1 MNSLVFWN
9 YQEQKLD
16 SCGSLG
22 AAPLSI
28 LGWQEE
34 AQRER

>member
-1 MNSLVFWN
+1 MFWN

-16 SCGSLG
+16 SCGSQG

-28 LGWQEE
+28 QGRQEE
-34 AQRER
+34 AQGER